1 MKLPVIRSITEY
13 IEQHDISD
21 VEKTLDV
28 LEHVSQVRGLKD
40 EERDTIGELMSN
52 LSGAMEVSQMVQL
65 GTPKTEALN
74 TFMKRVLGS
83 IDKGE

>member
-13 IEQHDISD
+13 IEQHDVSD
-21 VEKTLDV
+21 IEKTLEV

-40 EERDTIGELMSN
+40 EELDTIGELMSN
-52 LSGAMEVSQMVQL
+52 LSGAMEVSQMIQS

-74 TFMKRVLGS
+74 QFMKRVLGS
-83 IDKGE
+83 IDK